1 MARRNG
7 DGESLSGGF
16 AFEVDAQEIA
26 FLEGEADAVVEV
38 EGAGA
43 ILAGLY
49 GGIDTEG

>member
-1 MARRNG
+1 LARRNG
-7 DGESLSGGF
+7 DGEALRGGF

-43 ILAGLY
+43 ILARLNGRV
-49 GGIDTEG
+49 DTEG